1 MTAAAA
7 RKNKPAALEVKI
19 RRTSVRMYSSPVI
32 ILALVIFLTSCA
44 PQPTASPFIPP
55 PNETLDSTSGT
66 LSYTPPPLPA
76 AISAIPAVSSPT
88 APAAETPCTN
98 SLRFIE
104 DINFPDGTIVRPGEK
119 IEKSWRVEN
128 NGSCSWD
135 SRYRMRLVE
144 GDRLGAP
151 EELALFPARP
161 GTQADLRVI
170 FIAPRESR
178 YYRSTWQ
185 AYGPDG
191 LAFGDPFYIDIFV
204 QSP

>member
-1 MTAAAA
+1 
-7 RKNKPAALEVKI
+7 
-19 RRTSVRMYSSPVI
+19 MYSSPVI
-32 ILALVIFLTSCA
+32 ILALVIFLAGCA

-55 PNETLDSTSGT
+55 SIDTRLPSAVP
-66 LSYTPPPLPA
+66 LSYTPPPQPTTIGATIPPA
-76 AISAIPAVSSPT
+76 NPSAVANI
-88 APAAETPCTN
+88 ETPCTN

-104 DINFPDGTIVRPGEK
+104 DINFPDGTVVRSGEK
-119 IEKSWRVEN
+119 IEKLWKVEN
-128 NGSCSWD
+128 NGTCSWD

-144 GDRLGAP
+144 GDQLGAP
-151 EELALFPARP
+151 AEYALFPARP
-161 GTQADLRVI
+161 GTQTELRVI

-191 LAFGDPFYIDIFV
+191 LPFGDPFYIDIFV